1 MKRTLITMGVF
12 TAVLCTLAFT
22 PTGQGPISKIKQM
35 VSSADKPVEQSVTT
49 KKAAKEAFKIPTK
62 INEASLELASQMVPN
77 NAKPMKAPAN
87 DALAANEK
95 LVVEDIWNMEG
106 ATITSLS
113 GATFDQATNT
123 IEFAG
128 QEKGAN
134 YIITGADSEGSYGW
148 EGAPFKKYTF
158 SGKL

>member
-49 KKAAKEAFKIPTK
+49 KKAAKEAFKIPTT
-62 INEASLELASQMVPN
+62 INEASLKLASQLVPN
-77 NAKPMKAPAN
+77 SVKPMKAPAD

-95 LVVEDIWNMEG
+95 PLI
-106 ATITSLS
+106 
-113 GATFDQATNT
+113 Q
-123 IEFAG
+123 
-128 QEKGAN
+128 
-134 YIITGADSEGSYGW
+134 
-148 EGAPFKKYTF
+148 
-158 SGKL
+158 